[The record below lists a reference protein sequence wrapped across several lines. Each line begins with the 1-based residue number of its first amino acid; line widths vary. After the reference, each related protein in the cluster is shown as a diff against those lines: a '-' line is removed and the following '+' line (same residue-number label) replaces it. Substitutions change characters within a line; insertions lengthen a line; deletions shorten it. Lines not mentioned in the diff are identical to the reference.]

1 MLPLLP
7 VGTVIPVLLLQEEP
21 FSFDL
26 PETLFNISKF
36 LLHSLTKAT
45 PLGISKVYPPPPT
58 LLALCLMAPVL
69 HRALYWQ
76 KFPVS
81 AATGEWGEAQLGR

>member
-1 MLPLLP
+1 MLKASGASRTGQHTVGAQGALLLP
-7 VGTVIPVLLLQEEP
+7 VANAVLSLLLQEEP

-45 PLGISKVYPPPPT
+45 PLGISKVYPPPP
-58 LLALCLMAPVL
+58 PSQPSV
-69 HRALYWQ
+69 
-76 KFPVS
+76 
-81 AATGEWGEAQLGR
+81 

>member
-1 MLPLLP
+1 M
-7 VGTVIPVLLLQEEP
+7 GIVIPVLLLQEEP

-45 PLGISKVYPPPPT
+45 PLGISKVYPPPPPS
-58 LLALCLMAPVL
+58 LPAV
-69 HRALYWQ
+69 
-76 KFPVS
+76 
-81 AATGEWGEAQLGR
+81 